1 MPATHPDGA
10 LYFFDPNRVRAL
22 VTLESATTTNVRLKR
37 LFTDTD
43 MHDTILRDE
52 IEDFYNYLQKII
64 RAEKLTIPS
73 SNYDLVLDIMHIEDE
88 QILWSYY
95 YACHD
100 NRCLFW
106 LDTYDATYLLSEL
119 NGVSSP
125 AHISALHLSPSTRPL
140 SP

>member
-1 MPATHPDGA
+1 
-10 LYFFDPNRVRAL
+10 
-22 VTLESATTTNVRLKR
+22 
-37 LFTDTD
+37 
-43 MHDTILRDE
+43 MHDTTLRDE

-73 SNYDLVLDIMHIEDE
+73 SSYDLVLDIVPIEDE
-88 QILWSYY
+88 QISWSYY

-106 LDTYDATYLLSEL
+106 LDPYDATYLLSEL
-119 NGVSSP
+119 DGASSSL